1 MNADLT
7 INTIVFA
14 KSFDEK
20 DGSER
25 RSTARGINTADL
37 LTIKRQEATDSK
49 LDIATKRYLVRV
61 DRENIDAV
69 SGKKYIT
76 SAYMNI
82 VVPELAVQADVDN
95 VVATFRALVASV
107 SPNYITQVLNSES

>member
-25 RSTARGINTADL
+25 RSTARGINTADVMS
-37 LTIKRQEATDSK
+37 IKRQDAVDSK
-49 LDIATKRYLVRV
+49 TKVALKRYLARI
-61 DRENIDAV
+61 DREDIDAT
-69 SGKKYIT
+69 SGQKYIT
-76 SAYMNI
+76 SAYF
-82 VVPELAVQADVDN
+82 VVAVPALATQAQVDN
-95 VVATFRALVASV
+95 VVATFRALVAST
-107 SPNYITQVLNSES
+107 SPNYITQILNSES

>member
-37 LTIKRQEATDSK
+37 LVIKRQDSVGK
-49 LDIATKRYLVRV
+49 DGVAAKRFLARI
-61 DRENIDAV
+61 DREDIDSV
-69 SGKKYIT
+69 TGKKYTT
-76 SAYMNI
+76 SAYFVI
-82 VVPELAVQADVDN
+82 VVPEYATQAQVDN
-95 VVATFRALVASV
+95 VVATFRAAVAST
-107 SPNYITQVLNSES
+107 SPNYITQILNSES

>member
-25 RSTARGINTADL
+25 RSTARGINLPDVMSV
-37 LTIKRQEATDSK
+37 KRQDAVDTKTKVS
-49 LDIATKRYLVRV
+49 TKRYLVRF
-61 DRENIDAV
+61 DRVCLDAT
-69 SGKKYIT
+69 GQEYTT
-76 SAYMNI
+76 SAYVVF
-82 VVPELAVQADVDN
+82 VVPSIAVQADIDN
-95 VVATFRALVASV
+95 VVATIRAFAAST
-107 SPNYITQVLNSES
+107 SPNYIVQVLNSES

>member
-25 RSTARGINTADL
+25 RSSARGVNTPDI
-37 LTIKRQEATDSK
+37 LTIKSQDSVNSSSK
-49 LDIATKRYLVRV
+49 LAEKRHVVRT
-61 DRENIDAV
+61 DRESVDAV
-69 SGKKYIT
+69 DGKKYST
-76 SAYMNI
+76 SVYTVFVI
-82 VVPELAVQADVDN
+82 SERSTTTDVDTI
-95 VVATFRALVASV
+95 VATHRALIAST
-107 SPNYITQVLNSES
+107 SPNYITQVLNNEK